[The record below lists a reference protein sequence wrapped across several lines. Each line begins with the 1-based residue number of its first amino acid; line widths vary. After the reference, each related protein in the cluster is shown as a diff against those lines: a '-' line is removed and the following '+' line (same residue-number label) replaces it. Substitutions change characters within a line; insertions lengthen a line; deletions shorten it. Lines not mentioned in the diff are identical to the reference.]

1 MQYSFKYLEF
11 YILIMSSKNDNYVVK
26 INTALS
32 NKPFFVK
39 IADPNMNISRIFL
52 EAISTLRNTGRPLE
66 SDQLNQLFQHHQIF
80 NSGKTVQKGELFK
93 DLSTTR
99 QSINEQNVT
108 MVELDL
114 VSSHSGGS
122 FTDY

>member
-1 MQYSFKYLEF
+1 MADENF
-11 YILIMSSKNDNYVVK
+11 VVK

-39 IADPNMNISRIFL
+39 IVDPSMTISRIFS

-66 SDQLNQLFQHHQIF
+66 SDQLNQLFEHHQLF
-80 NSGKTVQKGELFK
+80 NSGKIVQKGEIFK
-93 DLSTTR
+93 DLSKTT
-99 QSINEQNVT
+99 QNVNEQSVT

-114 VSSHSGGS
+114 VSSHSGGN
-122 FTDY
+122 

>member
-1 MQYSFKYLEF
+1 MASQNAK
-11 YILIMSSKNDNYVVK
+11 YVVK

-39 IADPNMNISRIFL
+39 ITDPNMTISRIFS

-66 SDQLNQLFQHHQIF
+66 SDQLHQLFEHHQIF
-80 NSGKTVQKGELFK
+80 NSGKTVQKGELFR
-93 DLSTTR
+93 DLSATS
-99 QSINEQNVT
+99 QNINEQNVT

-114 VSSHSGGS
+114 ISSHSGGI
-122 FTDY
+122 